1 MALGCSAFCPVLA
14 PGSWAFCDIPPCP
27 QSQDDDRLQR
37 DFLRMLAALVPT
49 FALSASLP
57 AGACASAPRTVRNGQ
72 VSQRAACVPQCCS
85 RRAPGYHC
93 CDSSICRG
101 QGVAYALALHRKLCV
116 VAAERVAVRGRGAEH
131 VAGRERAAFHAL
143 RAERSRCACTL
154 CGGRADRFL
163 WLCGVGRP
171 ASGRGASSFQRWRD
185 RAVATCARQLAARG
199 CHATD
204 RCAGCE
210 LYPGCSIRDP

>member
-1 MALGCSAFCPVLA
+1 
-14 PGSWAFCDIPPCP
+14 
-27 QSQDDDRLQR
+27 
-37 DFLRMLAALVPT
+37 MLAALVPT

-57 AGACASAPRTVRNGQ
+57 AGAYASGPRTAPSGPP
-72 VSQRAACVPQCCS
+72 VSQRLFCVPQCCS

-93 CDSSICRG
+93 CDSSIYRG
-101 QGVAYALALHRKLCV
+101 QAVAYALALPGELRT

-143 RAERSRCACTL
+143 RAGRSGCACPL
-154 CGGRADRFL
+154 CGGRAGRVL
-163 WLCGVGRP
+163 WLFGVGRP
-171 ASGRGASSFQRWRD
+171 ASGRRASSFQRWRD

-204 RCAGCE
+204 QCAGGALC
-210 LYPGCSIRDP
+210 PGSSIRDP